1 MPAYLFENA
10 KRSGP
15 CPFTGDCHLALFARQ
30 LDRYGTQ
37 IRQATIKMLI
47 YCTKWVKSIRN
58 LLCFFQLE
66 SLAQPK
72 SAQHSVHPIPGNPG
86 NEQPGQGT
94 PGPWWWDPQRQCA
107 GVGDG
112 RIRMLPRPIGAFSGS
127 LRGLKLVPSKWRYLV
142 PPTTPQGHNANR

>member
-72 SAQHSVHPIPGNPG
+72 SAQHSVHPIPGN
-86 NEQPGQGT
+86 EQ
-94 PGPWWWDPQRQCA
+94 PGPWWWESARFRA
-107 GVGDG
+107 V
-112 RIRMLPRPIGAFSGS
+112 FSAQS
-127 LRGLKLVPSKWRYLV
+127 WF
-142 PPTTPQGHNANR
+142 